1 MKKIVLISLFLCSLP
16 AMAQTAYSVN
26 GQVITPQS
34 QKMLMDLFEKRG
46 VTSAEQR
53 LELAKQV
60 LTQQAVINQLAAKNR
75 LEIDPAIK
83 AELEETKS
91 QIFLNELLRREV
103 FVNPITDYEFKKEYE
118 TLKESYDPNEVKV
131 SHILV
136 KTNSEAK
143 EIIRRIRAGEDFTK
157 LAKEL
162 SLDPTTK
169 DNGGQMDFT
178 NVRQISINGF
188 GEAAMAMEKGS
199 LLPIPFKSVHGY
211 HVVKLL
217 DKREVPFPSFEAL
230 KPRLERSIVQQRT
243 QEFINQKIAE
253 AKIEDIKP
261 APRPAARR
269 PY

>member
-1 MKKIVLISLFLCSLP
+1 
-16 AMAQTAYSVN
+16 MAQTAYSVN

-118 TLKESYDPNEVKV
+118 MLKESYDPNEVKV

-188 GEAAMAMEKGS
+188 GEAA
-199 LLPIPFKSVHGY
+199 HGY
-211 HVVKLL
+211 GKGI
-217 DKREVPFPSFEAL
+217 PPSQYRSRVCMDTTWSNFLTSEKSLSLHL
-230 KPRLERSIVQQRT
+230 KPSNLDWKEVSFNRGLKSLSIKKLQR
-243 QEFINQKIAE
+243 
-253 AKIEDIKP
+253 
-261 APRPAARR
+261 RR
-269 PY
+269 

>member
-1 MKKIVLISLFLCSLP
+1 MTFTFESGNNKKGKKILFPAFIERKVVIMKKIVLISLFLCSLP

-118 TLKESYDPNEVKV
+118 MLKESYDPNEVKV

-169 DNGGQMDFT
+169 DNDGH
-178 NVRQISINGF
+178 
-188 GEAAMAMEKGS
+188 
-199 LLPIPFKSVHGY
+199 L
-211 HVVKLL
+211 
-217 DKREVPFPSFEAL
+217 
-230 KPRLERSIVQQRT
+230 
-243 QEFINQKIAE
+243 
-253 AKIEDIKP
+253 
-261 APRPAARR
+261 
-269 PY
+269 

>member
-1 MKKIVLISLFLCSLP
+1 MKK
-16 AMAQTAYSVN
+16 
-26 GQVITPQS
+26 
-34 QKMLMDLFEKRG
+34 G
-46 VTSAEQR
+46 VSHLLSQR

-169 DNGGQMDFT
+169 DNGGQMDFH
-178 NVRQISINGF
+178 
-188 GEAAMAMEKGS
+188 KC
-199 LLPIPFKSVHGY
+199 
-211 HVVKLL
+211 
-217 DKREVPFPSFEAL
+217 PSDF
-230 KPRLERSIVQQRT
+230 
-243 QEFINQKIAE
+243 
-253 AKIEDIKP
+253 
-261 APRPAARR
+261 
-269 PY
+269 Y

>member
-1 MKKIVLISLFLCSLP
+1 M
-16 AMAQTAYSVN
+16 
-26 GQVITPQS
+26 
-34 QKMLMDLFEKRG
+34 
-46 VTSAEQR
+46 
-53 LELAKQV
+53 
-60 LTQQAVINQLAAKNR
+60 
-75 LEIDPAIK
+75 
-83 AELEETKS
+83 
-91 QIFLNELLRREV
+91 
-103 FVNPITDYEFKKEYE
+103 
-118 TLKESYDPNEVKV
+118 LKESYDPNEVKV

-217 DKREVPFPSFEAL
+217 DKREVPFPSFEAI